1 MQFRIFVILRYKFL
15 FDFVVLQFVIMD
27 EFYVILDEIGF
38 FEVDFNVIFNDISM
52 YYKQIF
58 LVCYLL
64 SRKWKVNLSL
74 NIVEMNLIFDL

>member
-64 SRKWKVNLSL
+64 SRKGKVNLSL

>member
-1 MQFRIFVILRYKFL
+1 
-15 FDFVVLQFVIMD
+15 MD

-38 FEVDFNVIFNDISM
+38 FEVDFNVILNDISM

-64 SRKWKVNLSL
+64 SRKGKVNLSL

>member
-1 MQFRIFVILRYKFL
+1 M
-15 FDFVVLQFVIMD
+15 MD

-52 YYKQIF
+52 YNKQIF

-64 SRKWKVNLSL
+64 SRKGKENLSL